1 MTILTKINHLYNF
14 GLRKFFI
21 VVHLTIQMENINL
34 QEILHGSI
42 YFIINY
48 KLYNSHQSVN
58 YNNRIIVRIKI
69 IL

>member
-1 MTILTKINHLYNF
+1 M
-14 GLRKFFI
+14 KFFI
-21 VVHLTIQMENINL
+21 MVQLTIQMENINL